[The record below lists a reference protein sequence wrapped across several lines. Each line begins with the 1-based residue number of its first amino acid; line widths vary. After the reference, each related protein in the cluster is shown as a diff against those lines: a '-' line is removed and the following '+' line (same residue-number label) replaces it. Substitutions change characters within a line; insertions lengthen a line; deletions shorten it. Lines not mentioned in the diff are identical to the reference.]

1 MATMDW
7 TLCASKIEVDE
18 YGYIL
23 LKQFRVGQI
32 IEHTE
37 ATEQSWMIVDVRKKW
52 LKVLPLFDCYKDDPR
67 KHVRFHRM
75 TVDCAFESGWWRIG
89 ENR

>member
-7 TLCASKIEVDE
+7 TLCACKIEVDE

-37 ATEQSWMIVDVRKKW
+37 ATEQSWMIVDVRNEW
-52 LKVLPLFDCYKDDPR
+52 LKVLPLFDSYKDDPR
-67 KHVRFHRM
+67 KHKRFDRM
-75 TVDCAFESGWWRIG
+75 TVDYAFEQGWWRIG

>member
-7 TLCASKIEVDE
+7 TLCASKIKVDE
-18 YGYIL
+18 DGYID

-32 IEHTE
+32 IEHT
-37 ATEQSWMIVDVRKKW
+37 APGKQAWMIVDIRKEW
-52 LKVLPLFDCYKDDPR
+52 LKMLPLFDCYKGDPR
-67 KHVRFHRM
+67 KHVRFNRLS
-75 TVDCAFESGWWRIG
+75 VDLYFEQGWWRIG